1 MKGPSS
7 KIALNTWKNLMILG
21 RRQGSVRLKDLSQ
34 EMGLGEEETLSFLK
48 QVFPMGQGA
57 EVYQEDQE
65 YWIEINADAIQYMLP
80 LSPSEWMELQ
90 QILDAVEPTNSVQ
103 SSLKSKLADNGPIKN
118 MMNLLAELEAWDDQ
132 LNGHKQK
139 LVEQLDEAILN
150 KTQLN
155 LITEEGRSYTILPCR
170 VVHLEGEISLIAED
184 CQDHC
189 LMVTSIKD
197 VKEILLSELI
207 TEARVMEFE
216 IEEFITAI
224 RAMNEKETRL
234 ILKIYDPQSVNL
246 FPDHQFL
253 GKPCMITNPNGD
265 LIWAAY
271 VEACDP
277 LYEWLLSMGESVE
290 ILDPTTFKQ
299 DYLRYC
305 EEKIRK
311 IA

>member
-7 KIALNTWKNLMILG
+7 KSTLNTWKHLMLLG
-21 RRQGSVRLKDLSQ
+21 RRHGSVRLKDLSQ
-34 EMGLGEEETLSFLK
+34 EMGLGEEETLCFLK

-57 EVYQEDQE
+57 EIYQQDQE
-65 YWIEINADAIQYMLP
+65 YWIDINAEAIQYMLP
-80 LSPSEWMELQ
+80 LSPSEWLELQ
-90 QILDAVEPTNSVQ
+90 LILDSVEPANAVQ

-118 MMNLLAELEAWDDQ
+118 MMNLLAELEAWDEQ

-139 LVEQLDEAILN
+139 LVEQLDEAILS
-150 KTQLN
+150 KKQLN
-155 LITEEGRSYTILPCR
+155 LITEEGRSYTVLPCK

-197 VKEILLSELI
+197 VKEILPSEFI

-277 LYEWLLSMGESVE
+277 LYEWLLSMEESVE

>member
-7 KIALNTWKNLMILG
+7 KIDPKTWKNILILG

-34 EMGLGEEETLSFLK
+34 EMGLGEEETLNFLK
-48 QVFPMGQGA
+48 QVFPIGIGA

-65 YWIEINADAIQYMLP
+65 YWIDISANAIQYMLP
-80 LSPSEWMELQ
+80 LSPSEWLELHQ
-90 QILDAVEPTNSVQ
+90 LLCSMDPVNTVQ

-118 MMNLLAELEAWDDQ
+118 MMKLLSEIEAWDQQ
-132 LNGHKQK
+132 LNGHKQN
-139 LVEQLDEAILN
+139 LVDQLDEAILN
-150 KTQLN
+150 KKQITLT
-155 LITEEGRSYTILPCR
+155 TEEGRSYTVFPCK

-197 VKEILLSELI
+197 LKEVLPNEVIS
-207 TEARVMEFE
+207 EARVMEFE
-216 IEEFITAI
+216 VEEFITAI

-234 ILKIYDPQSVNL
+234 ILKIFDPQSVNL

-271 VEACDP
+271 VEACEP

-299 DYLRYC
+299 EYLRYC

>member
-1 MKGPSS
+1 
-7 KIALNTWKNLMILG
+7 MILG

-34 EMGLGEEETLSFLK
+34 EMGLGEDETLSFLK
-48 QVFPMGQGA
+48 QVFPTSLGA

-65 YWIEINADAIQYMLP
+65 YWIDINADAIQYMLP
-80 LSPSEWMELQ
+80 LSPSEWLELNHL
-90 QILDAVEPTNSVQ
+90 LDTLEPTSSVQ
-103 SSLKSKLADNGPIKN
+103 SSLKSKLADIGPIKN
-118 MMNLLAELEAWDDQ
+118 MMKLIAELAAWDEQ
-132 LNGHKQK
+132 LNGQKQK
-139 LVEQLDEAILN
+139 LVEQLDEAISQRR
-150 KTQLN
+150 QLN
-155 LITEEGRSYTILPCR
+155 LITEEGRSYTIFPCK

-197 VKEILLSELI
+197 VKEIFSTEVI
-207 TEARVMEFE
+207 SEARVMEFE

-277 LYEWLLSMGESVE
+277 LYEWLLSMGKSVE

-299 DYLRYC
+299 EYLRYC

>member
-7 KIALNTWKNLMILG
+7 KVALNTWKNLMLLG
-21 RRQGSVRLKDLSQ
+21 RRHGSVRLKDLSH

-48 QVFPMGQGA
+48 QVFPMGLGA
-57 EVYQEDQE
+57 KVYQEDQE
-65 YWIEINADAIQYMLP
+65 YWIDINAAAIQYMLP
-80 LSPSEWMELQ
+80 LSPSEWLELQ
-90 QILDAVEPTNSVQ
+90 QLLDSLEPANSAQ
-103 SSLKSKLADNGPIKN
+103 FSLKKKLEDNGPIKN
-118 MMNLLAELEAWDDQ
+118 MMELLSELEAWDEQ
-132 LNGHKQK
+132 LSGNKQK

-150 KTQLN
+150 KRQLN
-155 LITEEGRSYTILPCR
+155 LITEEGRSYIILPCR

-184 CQDHC
+184 CHDHC

-197 VKEILLSELI
+197 VKEILPSEFI

-290 ILDPTTFKQ
+290 ILDPSTFKQ